1 MSKEGVPAFVEKA
14 AKIKSEV
21 SKLVAKSPKVKI
33 KAREWLSTAQY
44 AERCGIASAAAQK
57 RLARAF
63 SAKYYDLP
71 KLAETGD
78 SLPVGGNGLIVRCVP
93 NSKGNRK
100 YEVLLSSLPDYE
112 PRKSTVDESAND
124 TDGFCNSISS
134 FLEEIEIKIFCD
146 WLTISQRHP
155 ELVGKK
161 DLTGG
166 LFLVLNNSGQLLH
179 GFRSG
184 DGQDKTD
191 FLLASPKED
200 LQSIAYKYFQCEG
213 SWDSRVFIRA
223 IDGRVDLHGNI
234 GKYGR
239 PDNLFGYTLEECI
252 LIANNLLVQ
261 HGLPPFTGGEF
272 IEPYFDL
279 NDKLVKGYTGA
290 TFSRIDLTVNIS
302 FGHPNDTKEY
312 LNWLSTQHISRM
324 RNHVHPDGNTV
335 EIGYNDGEVG
345 KSKYIQMV
353 AYNKAIE
360 FQKHSTRH
368 FKKLVRRAS
377 KGLIKLDL
385 GSTNNYYENLQ
396 KYMNELGVA
405 RLELRLK
412 RDYFHQHDDIR
423 YLGALEKDFTR
434 LNQIFIERWST
445 ATRDFTMKDINQM
458 DKLAQ
463 QVYALYIA
471 GIDLTHYWSKATF
484 YRKRNLLLPY
494 GVDISQPYRGET
506 TAPKLQGMRTLKVR
520 ALPMPDWYY
529 LPPVSKKK
537 DVA

>member
-1 MSKEGVPAFVEKA
+1 MLKNVPAFIAKT
-14 AKIKSEV
+14 AKIESQV
-21 SKLVAKSPKVKI
+21 NKLITKSPKVKI

-44 AERCGIASAAAQK
+44 AERCGIAPTAAK
-57 RLARAF
+57 NRLARVF

-71 KLAETGD
+71 KLAKTGD
-78 SLPVGGNGLIVRCVP
+78 SLLVVSGLVVRCVP

-112 PRKSTVDESAND
+112 PCEIVDESAND
-124 TDGFCNSISS
+124 DGFRNNISS
-134 FLEEIEIKIFCD
+134 FLEETNLKIFCD
-146 WLTISQRHP
+146 WVTMSQRHP

-179 GFRSG
+179 GYRPG

-191 FLLASPKED
+191 FLLSSPKED

-252 LIANNLLVQ
+252 VIANSLLVE

-272 IEPYFDL
+272 IEPYFNLD
-279 NDKLVKGYTGA
+279 DKLVKGYTGA
-290 TFSRIDLTVNIS
+290 TFSRVDLTINMS

-335 EIGYNDGEVG
+335 EIGHNDGDTG

-353 AYNKAIE
+353 AYNKAVE

-368 FKKLVRRAS
+368 FKKLTRRVS

-385 GSTNNYYENLQ
+385 NYINDYYEKLQ
-396 KYMNELGVA
+396 RHMNELGVA

-412 RDYFHQHDDIR
+412 RDYFHQHENMR
-423 YLGALEKDFTR
+423 YLGALQKDFTQ
-434 LNQIFIERWST
+434 LNQVFIERWST

-494 GVDISQPYRGET
+494 GVDISQPYRGEKT
-506 TAPKLQGMRTLKVR
+506 TPNLSSMRALKVR

-529 LPPVSKKK
+529 LPPVVSKEKE
-537 DVA
+537 VA